1 MVSTTQP
8 LGPDLI
14 CEATDVVRAVL
25 LAMEAEANEHAEV
38 CGCWGCQSQAAA
50 MTAWVYDLLR
60 DDASVAHTAPPATRR
75 RRPEVL
81 RRRRQFL
88 RLLARYPIGETPAN
102 ADVGEADD

>member
-14 CEATDVVRAVL
+14 CEATEIVRAVL
-25 LAMEAEANEHAEV
+25 LAMEAEANQHAEA
-38 CGCWGCQSQAAA
+38 CGCRGCEGQAAA

-60 DDASVAHTAPPATRR
+60 DDAPVAQAAPSASRR

-81 RRRRQFL
+81 HRRRQFL
-88 RLLARYPIGETPAN
+88 RLLARYPIGGTLAN
-102 ADVGEADD
+102 TDALEEGD